1 MQFHLGMDYNLST
14 KEVTKMSEQN
24 EQTVTA
30 GESILNSIKK
40 QLDIAV
46 DDDSFDENIIMHI
59 NSIFA
64 NLYQMGIGPSDVYQI
79 TDASNVWSEFIP
91 NNKQYLVL
99 VKSYMYL
106 AVKVLFDP
114 PRTSSLL
121 EATNAKIREYEVR
134 LYTEEGGY

>member
-1 MQFHLGMDYNLST
+1 MN
-14 KEVTKMSEQN
+14 EQN

-64 NLYQMGIGPSDVYQI
+64 NLYQMGVGPSDVYQI

-91 NNKQYLVL
+91 SNKQYLVL